1 MKIFRSKS
9 EKDTMHIG
17 NLLAQSLKGNEVIAF
32 HGEMGAG
39 KTVFTRGIADFFCL
53 EKEVCSPTF
62 SILNVYESDNIN
74 IYHFDIYRI
83 TTLEDFESTGF
94 FDYLNKGIIIIEW
107 SENLNIESLCDNIIK
122 ITIKKLESFNEREI
136 IIEGSSIG

>member
-1 MKIFRSKS
+1 MKVFKSKS

-17 NLLAQSLKGNEVIAF
+17 SLLAQSLKGNEIIAF

-62 SILNVYESDNIN
+62 SILNVYESHTVN

-83 TTLEDFESTGF
+83 ETLSNLESTGF

-122 ITIKKLESFNEREI
+122 VTIKKLKNLDEREI
-136 IIEGSSIG
+136 IIEGSNVC

>member
-1 MKIFRSKS
+1 MKVFKSES
-9 EKDTMHIG
+9 EKDTMNIG
-17 NLLAQSLKGNEVIAF
+17 FLLAKCLKGDEVIAF

-39 KTVFTRGIADFFCL
+39 KTVFTRGIADFFCM

-62 SILNVYESDNIN
+62 SILNVYESDNVN
-74 IYHFDIYRI
+74 IYHFDVYRI

-122 ITIKKLESFNEREI
+122 ITIKKLEGLNEREI
-136 IIEGSSIG
+136 IIEGSSID

>member
-1 MKIFRSKS
+1 MKVFKSNS

-17 NLLAQSLKGNEVIAF
+17 SLLAQSLKGNEIIAF

-39 KTVFTRGIADFFCL
+39 KTVFIRGIADFFCL

-62 SILNVYESDNIN
+62 SILNVYESNTVN

-83 TTLEDFESTGF
+83 KTLSGLESTGF

-122 ITIKKLESFNEREI
+122 VTIKKLKNLDEREI
-136 IIEGSSIG
+136 IIEGSNVC